1 MRHIGVRQTEQRTV
15 IRTVNFYMGI
25 LDRFSLE
32 GKTALV
38 TGAASGL
45 GAAIAIALAEA
56 GADVAC
62 HGNRRPADAT
72 ADQIRA
78 IGKRSQS
85 FAADLSST
93 DGADKLFS
101 AVVADMRALDIL
113 VNNAGTIHRNAAEAF
128 EADAWN
134 TVLQV
139 NLTSVFRLSQLAGT
153 EMLKQGR
160 GKIINIASLL
170 SFQGGIRVP
179 AYAASKGGV
188 AQLTKA
194 LANEWAGRGVQ
205 VNAIAP
211 GYFRTE
217 NTTALQKDETRNR
230 QILERIPAQR
240 WGEPEDLA
248 GAAVFLASS
257 ASDYVN
263 GEVLVVDG
271 GWMAR

>member
-194 LANEWAGRGVQ
+194 LANEWAERNVQ

-211 GYFRTE
+211 GYFRTD
-217 NTTALQKDETRNR
+217 NTSALRHDEVRNS
-230 QILERIPAQR
+230 QILARIPAGR
-240 WGEPEDLA
+240 WGEPEDIA
-248 GAAVFLASS
+248 GAAVFLASP
-257 ASDYVN
+257 ASDYIT